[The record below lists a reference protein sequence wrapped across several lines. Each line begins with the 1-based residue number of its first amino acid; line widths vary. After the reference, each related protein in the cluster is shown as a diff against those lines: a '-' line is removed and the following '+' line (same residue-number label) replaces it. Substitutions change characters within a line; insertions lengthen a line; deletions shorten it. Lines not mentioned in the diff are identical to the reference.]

1 MRNEQTSIKLLDPI
15 YCLDNGKVENLPLKK
30 IEKKSNLLALI
41 VTCITKYYPEMG
53 NLSEGKFIRFQEELS
68 NLLNK
73 NIKCEDMVWIKKL
86 TIQH

>member
-1 MRNEQTSIKLLDPI
+1 MIPETGAFNTSSSFIDSI

-73 NIKCEDMVWIKKL
+73 NIKCEDIV
-86 TIQH
+86 

>member
-15 YCLDNGKVENLPLKK
+15 YYLGNGKIENQPQKK
-30 IEKKSNLLALI
+30 IEKKSNLMALI

-53 NLSEGKFIRFQEELS
+53 NLSEGKFLRFQEELS

-73 NIKCEDMVWIKKL
+73 NIKCEDMIWKK
-86 TIQH
+86 III